1 MHALPPVAN
10 PLAPR
15 MARPYLPPIRF
26 RAKAYAKFC
35 ISFDQALAELESCY
49 PSRPA
54 PLTIE
59 GRQKV
64 LKKRRRPK

>member
-35 ISFDQALAELESCY
+35 IAFEVALAELESRY
-49 PSRPA
+49 PTRTT

-59 GRQKV
+59 GREKR
-64 LKKRRRPK
+64 LKKRGRPK